1 MCDRARDS
9 LMSDIWYSPSKRWQC
24 FSSFVEQTNSTPTSS
39 FRGATA
45 MQFLEWLT
53 PSSLS
58 ALAPYTSTLSVFL
71 NEHGGVIDD
80 TVIHKP
86 APYAVYVVTK
96 RGPRPQDLAWLAA

>member
-39 FRGATA
+39 FRGPTA

-71 NEHGGVIDD
+71 NEHAAVTDDAVIPKHP
-80 TVIHKP
+80 TT
-86 APYAVYVVTK
+86 AVYVPTSTARSPPDV
-96 RGPRPQDLAWLAA
+96 